1 MALHKVRKRAT
12 EPLRLLEHLLSLT
25 YRFVDQATD
34 IGRSD
39 GIVWDPV
46 VYGLALAESVLCAPP
61 TLFYTQHLARATL
74 ATADR
79 VAVADPRVI
88 GIVAVPPIAQVVH
101 AVLHRAT

>member
-46 VYGLALAESVLCAPP
+46 VYGLALAESVLCAGYK
-61 TLFYTQHLARATL
+61 TGWALAGHTGYNQYFNSY
-74 ATADR
+74 
-79 VAVADPRVI
+79 I
-88 GIVAVPPIAQVVH
+88 
-101 AVLHRAT
+101 